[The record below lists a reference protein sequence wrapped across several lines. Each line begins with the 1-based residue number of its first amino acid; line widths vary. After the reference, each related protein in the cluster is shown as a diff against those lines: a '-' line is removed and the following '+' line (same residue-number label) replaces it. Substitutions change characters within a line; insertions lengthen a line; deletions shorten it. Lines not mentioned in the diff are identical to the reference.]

1 MKLGYKNTPYDPKF
15 FRKWIGGMPIMVIFH
30 SDDFRWCG
38 PPHMLSEWDTLV
50 AAFEASRYKV
60 KDCTKEPFV
69 GINVT
74 SDELGNYYLDQRKLI
89 ESAVL

>member
-1 MKLGYKNTPYDPKF
+1 
-15 FRKWIGGMPIMVIFH
+15 MVIFH

-74 SDELGNYYLDQRKLI
+74 SDELGNYYLDQKKLI

>member
-1 MKLGYKNTPYDPKF
+1 
-15 FRKWIGGMPIMVIFH
+15 
-30 SDDFRWCG
+30 
-38 PPHMLSEWDTLV
+38 MLAEWDTLV

-74 SDELGNYYLDQRKLI
+74 TDEQGNYYLDQKKSI
-89 ESAVL
+89 ESVVKAAKVSGAEGTEITVPTG